1 MSILVVDDDPG
12 IRTMLV
18 LFLTH
23 AGYMVSSAT
32 NGGEALTMLRH
43 SPTPPCLILL
53 DLMMPVMNGA
63 EFRQVQQDD
72 PLLAPIPVA
81 VLSAA
86 EQIHEQ
92 APLLD
97 AAAYLPK
104 PIDFDLLVRTVE
116 RYCGPK
122 RAPR

>member
-1 MSILVVDDDPG
+1 MSILVVDDDTG

-23 AGYMVSSAT
+23 AGYTVSSAI
-32 NGGEALTMLRH
+32 NGMEALTVLRR
-43 SPTPPCLILL
+43 SPPPPCLILL

-63 EFRQVQQDD
+63 QFRQAQQDD

-92 APLLD
+92 APLLN
-97 AAAYLPK
+97 ATAYLPK
-104 PIDFDLLVRTVE
+104 
-116 RYCGPK
+116 
-122 RAPR
+122 